1 MGQIGHVFSLQFFF
15 LLLLFLL
22 FAYQKKN
29 MCLSPGAGNFT
40 QLVI

>member
-15 LLLLFLL
+15 LLLLFL
-22 FAYQKKN
+22 FVYQKKN